1 MRSKVRL
8 GTILTWSHSYIIL
21 MSHIMAGH
29 KIKNKGEL
37 PFLHIPASLSDIT
50 IIITHYDLAH

>member
-1 MRSKVRL
+1 
-8 GTILTWSHSYIIL
+8 